1 MDLPTDLAAAL
12 DAATADLP
20 LRELEASVERLI
32 ARYRAPGRADRPIL
46 GGHVDAAAYA
56 AYRMPATW
64 AAVRAALAAAA
75 ERVPGLAPQSLVDV
89 GGGTGAA
96 AWAAVEVFG
105 ESLKDVTVL
114 DRVPE
119 TLELGRRL
127 ARDAFSGALRH
138 AEWRQVRFPAE
149 VPGADLVT
157 VSYVLSELA
166 PDVQEALV
174 RASAAA
180 AETIAVIEPGTPDGY
195 QRIIAA
201 RDVLIGMGLRV
212 AAPCPHSDTCP
223 LLGTPKLGTQ
233 ELGTRDWCH
242 FASRIHRTP
251 LHRRL
256 KGADLQHEDEKF
268 AYVVA
273 TRAPVAA
280 SASPTASASPAASPS
295 PSPARILRHPQIRKG
310 LVMMQLC
317 HADGTVAQTLVS
329 KRQGDTYRAARD
341 ADWGDQWPP
350 GADLRPA
357 GD

>member
-20 LRELEASVERLI
+20 LRDLEASVERLI
-32 ARYRAPGRADRPIL
+32 ARYRTPGRADRPIL
-46 GGHVDAAAYA
+46 SGGVDAAAYA

-64 AAVRAALAAAA
+64 GAVRAALIAAAA
-75 ERVPGLAPQSLVDV
+75 RVPGLAPRSLVDV

-96 AWAAVEVFG
+96 AWAAAAVFG
-105 ESLKDVTVL
+105 ASLKDVAVR
-114 DRVPE
+114 DQVPE
-119 TLELGRRL
+119 ALEVGRRL

-149 VPGADLVT
+149 VPEADLVT

-166 PDVQEALV
+166 ADAQEALV
-174 RASAAA
+174 RASAAGA
-180 AETIAVIEPGTPDGY
+180 GTIAVIEPGTPDGY
-195 QRIIAA
+195 RRIAAA
-201 RDVLIGMGLRV
+201 RDVLVGMGLHV
-212 AAPCPHSDTCP
+212 AAPCPHSDACP
-223 LLGTPKLGTQ
+223 LLSDGN
-233 ELGTRDWCH
+233 RDWCH

-273 TRAPVAA
+273 TRMPPA
-280 SASPTASASPAASPS
+280 SAEPSPS
-295 PSPARILRHPQIRKG
+295 PSRILRHPQIRKG

-317 HADGTVAQTLVS
+317 HSDGTVAQTLVS
-329 KRQGDTYRAARD
+329 KRQGDTYKTARD
-341 ADWGDQWPP
+341 ADWGDEWPEP
-350 GADLRPA
+350 VSETA
-357 GD
+357 

>member
-1 MDLPTDLAAAL
+1 MDLPTDLPTDLAAAL

-64 AAVRAALAAAA
+64 GAVRAALAAAA
-75 ERVPGLAPQSLVDV
+75 ERVPGLAPRSLIDV

-96 AWAAVEVFG
+96 AWAAAEVFG

-114 DRVPE
+114 DQVPE
-119 TLELGRRL
+119 ALELGRRL
-127 ARDAFSGALRH
+127 ARDAFSGALRR

-166 PDVQEALV
+166 PDAQEALV
-174 RASAAA
+174 RASAAG

-201 RDVLIGMGLRV
+201 RDVLIDMGLHL
-212 AAPCPHSDTCP
+212 AAPCPHSDACP
-223 LLGTPKLGTQ
+223 L
-233 ELGTRDWCH
+233 LGTRDWCH

-256 KGADLQHEDEKF
+256 KSADLQHEDEKF

-273 TRAPVAA
+273 TRTPVAA
-280 SASPTASASPAASPS
+280 SAPAPAPATAS
-295 PSPARILRHPQIRKG
+295 RILRHPQIRKG

-317 HADGTVAQTLVS
+317 HADGTVAQALVS

-350 GADLRPA
+350 AQGE
-357 GD
+357 G

>member
-1 MDLPTDLAAAL
+1 MDLPSDLAAAL
-12 DAATADLP
+12 DAATAELP

-32 ARYRAPGRADRPIL
+32 ARYRAPGRADRPVL

-64 AAVRAALAAAA
+64 GAVRAVLAATA
-75 ERVPGLAPQSLVDV
+75 ERVPGLAPRSLVDV

-96 AWAAVEVFG
+96 AWAAAAVFG
-105 ESLKDVTVL
+105 ESLKEVTVL
-114 DRVPE
+114 DQVPE
-119 TLELGRRL
+119 ALELGRRL
-127 ARDAFSGALRH
+127 ARDAFAGALRH
-138 AEWRQVRFPAE
+138 AEWRQARFPAE

-166 PDVQEALV
+166 ADAQQALV
-174 RASAAA
+174 GASAAG

-201 RDVLIGMGLRV
+201 RDVLVGMGLHV
-212 AAPCPHSDTCP
+212 AAPCPHSATCP
-223 LLGTPKLGTQ
+223 LLGS
-233 ELGTRDWCH
+233 RDWCH

-256 KGADLQHEDEKF
+256 KSADLQHEDEKF

-273 TRAPVAA
+273 TRTPV
-280 SASPTASASPAASPS
+280 TA
-295 PSPARILRHPQIRKG
+295 SPARILRHPQIRKG

-317 HADGTVAQTLVS
+317 QPDGAVAQTLVS
-329 KRQGDTYRAARD
+329 KRQGDTYRSARD
-341 ADWGDQWPP
+341 ADWGDAWPAP
-350 GADLRPA
+350 DAAQPPAD
-357 GD
+357 

>member
-1 MDLPTDLAAAL
+1 MDLPTDLPTDLAAAL

-64 AAVRAALAAAA
+64 GAVRAALAAAA
-75 ERVPGLAPQSLVDV
+75 ERVPGLAPRSLIDV

-96 AWAAVEVFG
+96 AWAAAEVFG

-114 DRVPE
+114 DQVPE
-119 TLELGRRL
+119 ALELGRRL

-166 PDVQEALV
+166 PDAQEALV
-174 RASAAA
+174 RASAAG

-201 RDVLIGMGLRV
+201 RDVLIDMGLHL
-212 AAPCPHSDTCP
+212 AAPCPHSDACP
-223 LLGTPKLGTQ
+223 L
-233 ELGTRDWCH
+233 LGTRDWCH

-256 KGADLQHEDEKF
+256 KSADLQHEDEKF

-273 TRAPVAA
+273 TRTPVAA
-280 SASPTASASPAASPS
+280 SAPGPAPATAS
-295 PSPARILRHPQIRKG
+295 RILRHPQIRKG

-317 HADGTVAQTLVS
+317 HADGTVAQALVS

-350 GADLRPA
+350 AQGE
-357 GD
+357 G

>member
-32 ARYRAPGRADRPIL
+32 ARYRTPGRADRPIL

-64 AAVRAALAAAA
+64 GAVHAALAAA

-96 AWAAVEVFG
+96 AWAAAGVFG
-105 ESLKDVTVL
+105 GSLKDVTVL

-119 TLELGRRL
+119 ALEVGRRL

-149 VPGADLVT
+149 VPSADLVT

-166 PDVQEALV
+166 PDAQEALV
-174 RASAAA
+174 RASASGAG
-180 AETIAVIEPGTPDGY
+180 TIAVIEPGTPDGY

-201 RDVLIGMGLRV
+201 REVLIGMGLHV
-212 AAPCPHSDTCP
+212 AAPCPHSGACP
-223 LLGTPKLGTQ
+223 L
-233 ELGTRDWCH
+233 LGTRDWCH

-256 KGADLQHEDEKF
+256 KSADLQYEDEKF

-273 TRAPVAA
+273 TRTPVAA
-280 SASPTASASPAASPS
+280 SASASESASASPP
-295 PSPARILRHPQIRKG
+295 PARILRHPQIRKG

-317 HADGTVAQTLVS
+317 QSDGTVAQTLVS

-341 ADWGDQWPP
+341 ADWGDRWPP
-350 GADLRPA
+350 ADGGEPA
-357 GD
+357 AG

>member
-46 GGHVDAAAYA
+46 GGRVDAAAYA

-64 AAVRAALAAAA
+64 GAVRAALAAAA
-75 ERVPGLAPQSLVDV
+75 ERVPGLAPRSLVDV
-89 GGGTGAA
+89 GGGTGAGV
-96 AWAAVEVFG
+96 WAAAEVFG
-105 ESLKDVTVL
+105 GSLTDVTVL
-114 DRVPE
+114 DQVPE
-119 TLELGRRL
+119 ALELGRRL

-166 PDVQEALV
+166 PDAQEALV
-174 RASAAA
+174 RASAAG

-195 QRIIAA
+195 RRIIAA
-201 RDVLIGMGLRV
+201 RDVLIGMGLRI
-212 AAPCPHSDTCP
+212 AAPCPHADACP
-223 LLGTPKLGTQ
+223 LA
-233 ELGTRDWCH
+233 GTRDWCH

-273 TRAPVAA
+273 TRAPVEAA
-280 SASPTASASPAASPS
+280 
-295 PSPARILRHPQIRKG
+295 PARVLRHPQIRKG

-317 HADGTVAQTLVS
+317 HPDGTVAQTLVS

-350 GADLRPA
+350 AEDLRSA
-357 GD
+357 EAED

>member
-20 LRELEASVERLI
+20 LRDLEASVDRLI
-32 ARYRAPGRADRPIL
+32 ARYRTPGRADRPIL
-46 GGHVDAAAYA
+46 TGPVDAAAYA

-64 AAVRAALAAAA
+64 GAVRAALAATAA
-75 ERVPGLAPQSLVDV
+75 RLPELAPRSLVDV

-96 AWAAVEVFG
+96 AWAAVEVFRA
-105 ESLKDVTVL
+105 SLNDVAVL
-114 DRVPE
+114 DQVAD

-149 VPGADLVT
+149 IPAADLVT

-166 PDVQEALV
+166 QDAQEVLV
-174 RASAAA
+174 RTAAEH

-195 QRIIAA
+195 QRIMAA
-201 RDVLIGMGLRV
+201 RDVLLGTGMRV

-223 LLGTPKLGTQ
+223 LLGT
-233 ELGTRDWCH
+233 RDWCH
-242 FASRIHRTP
+242 FASRIQRSP

-256 KGADLQHEDEKF
+256 KSADLGHEDEKF

-273 TRAPVAA
+273 TRVPVAA
-280 SASPTASASPAASPS
+280 SPAG
-295 PSPARILRHPQIRKG
+295 RILRHPQIRKG
-310 LVMMQLC
+310 LVMMQVC
-317 HADGTVAQTLVS
+317 QADGTTAQTLVS

-341 ADWGDQWPP
+341 ADWGDPWPP
-350 GADLRPA
+350 VGSPQPPTA
-357 GD
+357 